1 MDNSIIQM
9 KSEEKAK
16 KKREKYKRITQIKR
30 GRKAV
35 RPANPAVRT
44 KNRYQIKV
52 SQIYI
57 DVMGMNDLIIKEFAP
72 NKIQCHLPFD
82 RAFD

>member
-1 MDNSIIQM
+1 M

-16 KKREKYKRITQIKR
+16 KKRKKHKSITLIKK
-30 GRKAV
+30 GRKAN
-35 RPANPAVRT
+35 RPANPTVRT

-52 SQIYI
+52 SQLYI
-57 DVMGMNDLIIKEFAP
+57 DVMGMNDLIIKEFASDI
-72 NKIQCHLPFD
+72 IQCHLPFD